1 MIKINLLPYR
11 EIIRKE
17 NIITHAVIAG
27 FTIGMILII
36 IISVDYV
43 MRSSINKVT
52 NEIARIDREIKKN
65 EVSLK
70 AIKELKDEKDTYR
83 KQFQV
88 IENLKKDKEGPVRI
102 LDEIA
107 TKIPPKM
114 WLVAL
119 KQSGNTLQLDGVAM
133 ENRLISKF
141 MVNLK
146 NSPYFKKVNLI
157 ASEMKVTKIGG
168 KKSGKLNKFTL
179 TCVITSPSKG

>member
-27 FTIGMILII
+27 VTIGMILII
-36 IISVDYV
+36 IVSVDYV
-43 MRSSINKVT
+43 MRSRINKVKS
-52 NEIARIDREIKKN
+52 EIARIDREIKKN

-70 AIKELKDEKDTYR
+70 AIKELKEEKDTYR

-107 TKIPPKM
+107 TRIPQKT

-119 KQSGNTLQLDGVAM
+119 KQSGNSLQLDGVAM
-133 ENRLISKF
+133 ENSLISEF

-146 NSPYFKKVNLI
+146 KSPYFKNVNLI
-157 ASEMKVTKIGG
+157 ASEMKITKTVNR
-168 KKSGKLNKFTL
+168 KSEKLNKFTL